1 MYCCFLN
8 VLNLQLDINLIQ
20 CDVKNLGWRGNNF
33 WTQTGHPFVS
43 VLLKQNIV
51 IDSFI
56 KNSGLNEVV
65 RTYNSLEFQE
75 SKYIVDI

>member
-1 MYCCFLN
+1 M
-8 VLNLQLDINLIQ
+8 
-20 CDVKNLGWRGNNF
+20 
-33 WTQTGHPFVS
+33 S